1 MASTAGGSDGLGA
14 RPAAQG
20 AAVPSPANVATPI
33 VCQSVPPQALLL
45 AATFTFTRANNI
57 AMINQE
63 ASSDLELQLLLLG
76 CIRAYKAEQ
85 EQAKA
90 AGLTVSQRVIE
101 KAEQQRKKRKVGVQE
116 EVVEEISPTETVPR
130 GKCAYAHWAK
140 KLFERVLVY
149 IDSDS
154 MPKDFVKTLSVKVC
168 KEIFEFGSYLLLHG
182 DKLDQATETNVQKLF
197 DLLKIL
203 YEVNGSLWVRI
214 QWNGTE
220 PVWAACGFYSV
231 KKHSASGR
239 IFVTCSLVKDPAE
252 FTEAI
257 YLKDPGPFEVVSQ
270 NFSLKSAHFKTA
282 LDTYVLM
289 NLFPALS
296 RRSLQR
302 RMSEELGARTP
313 QGPKAGDAPDAAAPS
328 VPRPTNDVPPDEA
341 AGP

>member
-1 MASTAGGSDGLGA
+1 MLLASTFA
-14 RPAAQG
+14 
-20 AAVPSPANVATPI
+20 
-33 VCQSVPPQALLL
+33 
-45 AATFTFTRANNI
+45 FTRENNI
-57 AMINQE
+57 ATINQV

-76 CIRAYKAEQ
+76 CIRAYQAEQ

-90 AGLTVSQRVIE
+90 AGLTVSQRVLLLDE
-101 KAEQQRKKRKVGVQE
+101 KENAEPQRKKRKVGVQE

-130 GKCAYAHWAK
+130 GKNAYANWAK

-154 MPKDFVKTLSVKVC
+154 IPKDFVKTLSLKVC
-168 KEIFEFGSYLLLHG
+168 KEIFEFGTYLVLHG
-182 DKLDQATETNVQKLF
+182 DKLDQASETNLQKLF
-197 DLLKIL
+197 DILKIM
-203 YEVNGSLWVRI
+203 YQVNGSLWGRI
-214 QWNGTE
+214 QWIRTE
-220 PVWAACGFYSV
+220 PVWAASGFYSV
-231 KKHSASGR
+231 KKYSASGR

-270 NFSLKSAHFKTA
+270 NFSLKSAHFRTA

-296 RRSLQR
+296 RRKLQR

-328 VPRPTNDVPPDEA
+328 VPRPTNDAPPDDEA